1 MAALAVPEVMGY
13 AKIAGLP
20 AITGLYTILVPMVLF
35 GLFGSSRHL
44 VVGADSATAAILAA
58 GLAGLASM
66 GSAEYVSLAGG
77 LALMAAGFL
86 FAARI
91 LRLGFLAD
99 FLSRTVLVGFLTGV
113 GVQVALG
120 QIPGMLG
127 FAGAG
132 NGAIPEILYDWRQL
146 GETRPEVLAISISV
160 LVIAMVAKR
169 ASKRLPGALIAVA
182 AAIAASWALDAQSH
196 GIQVLGAVPS
206 GLPPLGLPQV
216 DWSWAL
222 IEELIPTAFSM
233 FVVILAQSAATSR
246 AYADRYE
253 ERFDENVDLVG
264 LGMANVGAA
273 LTGGFVVN
281 GSPTKTQMV
290 DSAGGRTQ
298 IAQLA
303 AAVVVLV
310 ILLFLTGALAYLPEA
325 ALSSVVFLI
334 GAELIDFKG
343 MRTIYKQRPW
353 EFGVASIAAAV
364 VAFRGVEEGMP
375 TAIVLSLLA
384 HTRHGYRPKN
394 LVLAG
399 AKDGRW
405 RGVPVS
411 EAAQLVPGL
420 LVYRFTHSMYYANA
434 EFLSDQIRSL
444 VDKAQPPLS
453 WFCIDAGAI
462 DDVDFT
468 AAETLLVIAGFLRKN
483 GIRLVLAE

>member
-1 MAALAVPEVMGY
+1 M
-13 AKIAGLP
+13 
-20 AITGLYTILVPMVLF
+20 
-35 GLFGSSRHL
+35 
-44 VVGADSATAAILAA
+44 
-58 GLAGLASM
+58 
-66 GSAEYVSLAGG
+66 
-77 LALMAAGFL
+77 
-86 FAARI
+86 
-91 LRLGFLAD
+91 
-99 FLSRTVLVGFLTGV
+99 LVGFLTGV

-264 LGMANVGAA
+264 SGMANVGAA
-273 LTGGFVVN
+273 HRRLRSQRARPRPKWSTAPADAPRSRNWQRPSSF
-281 GSPTKTQMV
+281 SW
-290 DSAGGRTQ
+290 
-298 IAQLA
+298 
-303 AAVVVLV
+303 

-325 ALSSVVFLI
+325 ALSS
-334 GAELIDFKG
+334 
-343 MRTIYKQRPW
+343 
-353 EFGVASIAAAV
+353 
-364 VAFRGVEEGMP
+364 
-375 TAIVLSLLA
+375 LS
-384 HTRHGYRPKN
+384 
-394 LVLAG
+394 
-399 AKDGRW
+399 
-405 RGVPVS
+405 S
-411 EAAQLVPGL
+411 
-420 LVYRFTHSMYYANA
+420 
-434 EFLSDQIRSL
+434 
-444 VDKAQPPLS
+444 
-453 WFCIDAGAI
+453 
-462 DDVDFT
+462 
-468 AAETLLVIAGFLRKN
+468 
-483 GIRLVLAE
+483 